1 MTLWVSQSASKS
13 YYSPKMSVD
22 LESTLENTSRMM
34 FNITRSNSS
43 GHNSI
48 GSKNLSV
55 SYITV

>member
-1 MTLWVSQSASKS
+1 MTYYLITKMTLWVSQSASKS

-34 FNITRSNSS
+34 FYITRSNSS

-48 GSKNLSV
+48 GS
-55 SYITV
+55 